1 MYNSLYLY
9 RNLCKMSFV
18 PETFIIYGFLWSL
31 VVFPAFAN
39 FSLYNYGNS
48 AYPNCCV
55 VDIDSTRILLKMG
68 QKFRPKFLPCT
79 TILCIGDG
87 YGMLFT
93 CDKKEPPEHCHFKD
107 YLNGDANYPDCCYRK
122 LECD

>member
-1 MYNSLYLY
+1 
-9 RNLCKMSFV
+9 MSFV

-48 AYPNCCV
+48 GDLNILIFRFESIKFISAYPNCCV
-55 VDIDSTRILLKMG
+55 LDIDSTRILLKMG

-93 CDKKEPPEHCHFKD
+93 
-107 YLNGDANYPDCCYRK
+107 
-122 LECD
+122 